1 MTPSDP
7 STPPA
12 PSAARAAGSALAGH
26 RIEAVLHAG
35 PVFTVYRAVDALGI
49 ERVALKEYCPQAQC
63 GRDAEGA
70 PALRDPNDP
79 AVHAAFE
86 AGRAAFVEEMR
97 RLSRL
102 RLPGVVRVRDLIE
115 AEGSLC
121 ALMPL
126 LPGVPLNELPA
137 SQNDEALHALLL
149 SLVEP
154 LAQLHA
160 AGQVH
165 GALHA
170 RQLLWL
176 PGRAPVLLGFG
187 SAARVLGVFPEP
199 DDRAPELR
207 TPDPQPG
214 PAVGP
219 WTDVYALAAMVMR
232 QLSGRPWDD
241 AAADIGVAALLEK
254 ALGPA
259 RDAGKRHVLVKAL
272 QSSLDRTPTRRPH
285 HAGELRAQLVAAGVS
300 RSAKGAGA
308 APSPSQPKSQPGEA
322 GRASSHL
329 PEAMARSGPEPAMP
343 ALRPDGSC
351 VIPPPPRRRDDSRRN
366 AFLVLALAVGC
377 VASGWWVR
385 GLWSDEQERQRI
397 DRLLVG
403 AANPPAWAVASDG
416 IGDTAGLPPLPPLP
430 ATQGAVEPPPA
441 SAAPGEPSPL
451 EALAEA
457 RAPTAPEAMSAGAS
471 VAPTPAPAVAPADP
485 LAVAREA
492 QPAVVEA
499 ASPVPAPVAVTPV
512 TAQRAPAAA
521 AVQVPE
527 PAVVAQTPALEKPPV
542 PAALPATLAT
552 APQAAPVVPPSVAPT
567 ADRTAAAAD
576 RPLREAAP
584 SPAKVKPASAP
595 ETRAAAQ
602 PSLRP
607 SARADERRSVA
618 QAARAPRGAEGKVA
632 KSAKAPAK
640 AAASRAAS
648 TAPRAACGTQT
659 KYALLQCMKRQCGQ
673 SSQREHPQCQLLL
686 RENVISS

>member
-63 GRDAEGA
+63 VRDAEGA

-79 AVHAAFE
+79 AAHAAFE
-86 AGRAAFVEEMR
+86 AGRAAFVDEMR

-126 LPGVPLNELPA
+126 LPGVPLDELPP

-170 RQLLWL
+170 RQLLWS
-176 PGRAPVLLGFG
+176 PGRVPVLLGFG
-187 SAARVLGVFPEP
+187 SAARVLGVVPEP
-199 DDRAPELR
+199 DDRPPELR

-259 RDAGKRHVLVKAL
+259 GDAGKRHVLVKAL
-272 QSSLDRTPTRRPH
+272 QSSLDSTPTRRPH

-308 APSPSQPKSQPGEA
+308 APSPSQPKSQAGAA
-322 GRASSHL
+322 GRASSRL

-351 VIPPPPRRRDDSRRN
+351 VIPQTPRRREDSRRN
-366 AFLVLALAVGC
+366 GFLVLALALGC

-403 AANPPAWAVASDG
+403 AANPPAWAAAPEGSDP
-416 IGDTAGLPPLPPLP
+416 AGLPPLPPLT
-430 ATQGAVEPPPA
+430 ATHGAAASPPG
-441 SAAPGEPSPL
+441 PGEPGPL
-451 EALAEA
+451 ETLAEV
-457 RAPTAPEAMSAGAS
+457 RAPAAPEAMPAGPS
-471 VAPTPAPAVAPADP
+471 VAP
-485 LAVAREA
+485 A
-492 QPAVVEA
+492 QPVAVVEA
-499 ASPVPAPVAVTPV
+499 APVPAPVAATPV
-512 TAQRAPAAA
+512 TAQRASAAA

-527 PAVVAQTPALEKPPV
+527 PAAVAQTPALEKPLV
-542 PAALPATLAT
+542 SAAPP
-552 APQAAPVVPPSVAPT
+552 APQAAPVVP
-567 ADRTAAAAD
+567 
-576 RPLREAAP
+576 
-584 SPAKVKPASAP
+584 
-595 ETRAAAQ
+595 Q
-602 PSLRP
+602 PSRP
-607 SARADERRSVA
+607 SARAPS
-618 QAARAPRGAEGKVA
+618 GAEA
-632 KSAKAPAK
+632 KATRSAKAPAK
-640 AAASRAAS
+640 ATASRAAS

-659 KYALLQCMKRQCGQ
+659 KYALLQCMKRQCSQ
-673 SSQREHPQCQLLL
+673 SSQREHPQCQLL

>member
-1 MTPSDP
+1 MTPSDA
-7 STPPA
+7 STPPV

-79 AVHAAFE
+79 AAHAAFE

-126 LPGVPLNELPA
+126 LPGVPLDEFPP

-170 RQLLWL
+170 RQLLWP

-187 SAARVLGVFPEP
+187 SAARALGVLPEP

-241 AAADIGVAALLEK
+241 AAAGIGVAALLEK

-259 RDAGKRHVLVKAL
+259 GDAGKRHVLVKAL

-300 RSAKGAGA
+300 RSAKGSGA
-308 APSPSQPKSQPGEA
+308 APSPSQPRPAPQPGEA
-322 GRASSHL
+322 GRASSRL

-351 VIPPPPRRRDDSRRN
+351 VIPQPPRRRDDSRRN

-385 GLWSDEQERQRI
+385 GLWSDEQDRQRI

-403 AANPPAWAVASDG
+403 AANPPAWAAATDGSDL
-416 IGDTAGLPPLPPLP
+416 AGLPPLPPLS
-430 ATQGAVEPPPA
+430 AARGAMEQPPA
-441 SAAPGEPSPL
+441 LGEPAPL
-451 EALAEA
+451 DALAEV
-457 RAPTAPEAMSAGAS
+457 RAPAAAEAMPVAGAS
-471 VAPTPAPAVAPADP
+471 VAPVEP

-492 QPAVVEA
+492 HPAVVEA
-499 ASPVPAPVAVTPV
+499 APVPAPVAATPV

-527 PAVVAQTPALEKPPV
+527 PAAVAQTPALEKPFVSAAPPV
-542 PAALPATLAT
+542 TLAT
-552 APQAAPVVPPSVAPT
+552 APQAAPVVPPPV
-567 ADRTAAAAD
+567 AAAAD
-576 RPLREAAP
+576 KPAREAAP
-584 SPAKVKPASAP
+584 SPA
-595 ETRAAAQ
+595 RAQ
-602 PSLRP
+602 PPSAQPTSRP
-607 SARADERRSVA
+607 SARADERRGM
-618 QAARAPRGAEGKVA
+618 ARSAEA
-632 KSAKAPAK
+632 KSTRSAKAPVK
-640 AAASRAAS
+640 ATASRAAS
-648 TAPRAACGTQT
+648 VAPRAACGTQA
-659 KYALLQCMKRQCGQ
+659 KYALLQCMKRQCSQ
-673 SSQREHPQCQLLL
+673 SSQRDHPQCQLL

>member
-1 MTPSDP
+1 MTPSDA

-63 GRDAEGA
+63 RRDAEGA
-70 PALRDPNDP
+70 PCLRDPHDP
-79 AVHAAFE
+79 AAHAAFE

-97 RLSRL
+97 RLARL
-102 RLPGVVRVRDLIE
+102 RLPGVVRVRDLVE
-115 AEGSLC
+115 SEGSLC

-187 SAARVLGVFPEP
+187 SAARVLGVYPEP

-259 RDAGKRHVLVKAL
+259 RDAGKRQVLVKAL
-272 QSSLDRTPTRRPH
+272 QSSLDSTPTRRPH

-300 RSAKGAGA
+300 RSARPPGA
-308 APSPSQPKSQPGEA
+308 APSPSHPQSAPQPGEA
-322 GRASSHL
+322 ERAASRL

-351 VIPPPPRRRDDSRRN
+351 VIPQPPRRRDDSRRN
-366 AFLVLALAVGC
+366 ALLVLALALGC

-403 AANPPAWAVASDG
+403 AANPPAWATAADG
-416 IGDTAGLPPLPPLP
+416 GDSAGLPPLPPSP
-430 ATQGAVEPPPA
+430 VAQGATELP
-441 SAAPGEPSPL
+441 APGEPSPL

-457 RAPTAPEAMSAGAS
+457 RAPAVPETMPTGAS
-471 VAPTPAPAVAPADP
+471 VVPPEP

-492 QPAVVEA
+492 PPAMVEA
-499 ASPVPAPVAVTPV
+499 PAPVAATPV
-512 TAQRAPAAA
+512 TAPAAA
-521 AVQVPE
+521 AFQVHE
-527 PAVVAQTPALEKPPV
+527 PAAEAQTPA
-542 PAALPATLAT
+542 PAPLSAALAT
-552 APQAAPVVPPSVAPT
+552 APQATPVVPPSV
-567 ADRTAAAAD
+567 TAAAD
-576 RPLREAAP
+576 KPLRETAP
-584 SPAKVKPASAP
+584 SPAKAQPPSVPD
-595 ETRAAAQ
+595 TRAAAQ
-602 PSLRP
+602 PSSRP
-607 SARADERRSVA
+607 AV
-618 QAARAPRGAEGKVA
+618 QVARAPRGAAA
-632 KSAKAPAK
+632 KANRLAKAPAK
-640 AAASRAAS
+640 AAASRTAS
-648 TAPRAACGTQT
+648 TAPRAACGTQV
-659 KYALLQCMKRQCGQ
+659 KYALLQCMKRQCSQ
-673 SSQREHPQCQLLL
+673 PSQRNHPQCQRLL
-686 RENVISS
+686 RDNVISS

>member
-1 MTPSDP
+1 MTPSDA

-63 GRDAEGA
+63 VRDAEGA
-70 PALRDPNDP
+70 PALRDPKDP
-79 AVHAAFE
+79 AAHAAFE
-86 AGRAAFVEEMR
+86 AGRAAFVDEMR

-126 LPGVPLNELPA
+126 LPGVPLDELPP

-170 RQLLWL
+170 RQLLWS
-176 PGRAPVLLGFG
+176 PGRAPVLLGLG
-187 SAARVLGVFPEP
+187 SAARVLGVVPEP

-259 RDAGKRHVLVKAL
+259 GDAGKRHVLVKAL
-272 QSSLDRTPTRRPH
+272 QSSLESTPTRRPH

-300 RSAKGAGA
+300 RSAKGGA
-308 APSPSQPKSQPGEA
+308 APSPSQAKSPSGET
-322 GRASSHL
+322 GRASSRL
-329 PEAMARSGPEPAMP
+329 PGAMARGGPEPAMP

-351 VIPPPPRRRDDSRRN
+351 VIPQTPRRRDDSRRN
-366 AFLVLALAVGC
+366 GFLVLALALGC

-385 GLWSDEQERQRI
+385 GLWSDEQDRQRI

-403 AANPPAWAVASDG
+403 AANPPAWAAASEGSDP
-416 IGDTAGLPPLPPLP
+416 AGLPPLPPLP
-430 ATQGAVEPPPA
+430 TTHGATALPPG
-441 SAAPGEPSPL
+441 PGEPSPL

-457 RAPTAPEAMSAGAS
+457 RAPAPPEARPMGAS
-471 VAPTPAPAVAPADP
+471 VARDAP
-485 LAVAREA
+485 
-492 QPAVVEA
+492 PAVVEA
-499 ASPVPAPVAVTPV
+499 PPVPAPVAATAV
-512 TAQRAPAAA
+512 TAQRAPVAA

-527 PAVVAQTPALEKPPV
+527 PAAVAQTPALEKPLVSAGP
-542 PAALPATLAT
+542 PATVAT
-552 APQAAPVVPPSVAPT
+552 APQAAPVVPPPV
-567 ADRTAAAAD
+567 AAAAD
-576 RPLREAAP
+576 KLPQEAAP
-584 SPAKVKPASAP
+584 SPARAQPPSAP
-595 ETRAAAQ
+595 EMRGAAQ
-602 PSLRP
+602 PASRP
-607 SARADERRSVA
+607 SA
-618 QAARAPRGAEGKVA
+618 QAARSAESKA
-632 KSAKAPAK
+632 SRSAKAPVK
-640 AAASRAAS
+640 ATASRAAS
-648 TAPRAACGTQT
+648 TAPRAACGTQA
-659 KYALLQCMKRQCGQ
+659 KYALLQCMKRQCSQ
-673 SSQREHPQCQLLL
+673 SSQRDHPQCQLL